1 MVGLQVG
8 ISSSNQQKEIYSID
22 PLLSQEMNAA
32 SNFFYWLKN
41 NRHTLLFAID
51 YHETPDK

>member
-32 SNFFYWLKN
+32 SNFF
-41 NRHTLLFAID
+41 LLV
-51 YHETPDK
+51 KKQ